1 MPHLTDTLIAT
12 HGVATGWRFG
22 LEFDVRW
29 SELDA
34 FRHVNHRTHLGW
46 FEEVRNAMFLELNYP
61 PFALDG
67 AGPVIREL
75 TVGYDKPIGIATRI
89 LTTGKFVWLKNSSFR
104 MEFAVW
110 HRGQAASSHAICVW
124 LRNSSGEKVILPDS
138 LRERIHRL
146 YEAEDLR

>member
-1 MPHLTDTLIAT
+1 MPQLTDDTIAAY
-12 HGVATGWRFG
+12 GVETGWRFG

-34 FRHVNHRTHLGW
+34 FRHVNHRAHLGW
-46 FEEVRNAMFLELNYP
+46 YEEVRNAMFLELDYP
-61 PFALDG
+61 PFALNG

-75 TVGYDKPIGIATRI
+75 AVGYDKPIGIATRV

-110 HRGQAASSHAICVW
+110 HQGRVASSHAICVW
-124 LRNSSGEKVILPDS
+124 LCNASGEKVVLS
-138 LRERIHRL
+138 EGLRERIHRL
-146 YEAEDLR
+146 YEADDLR